1 MANGSVLSGW
11 GKVIAAMIAIGLA
24 VGLAVGGLGIVG
36 MIPSGAVPALIGVIC
51 GLSAPLL
58 ILRMRPNH

>member
-11 GKVIAAMIAIGLA
+11 GKVITAMIAIGLA